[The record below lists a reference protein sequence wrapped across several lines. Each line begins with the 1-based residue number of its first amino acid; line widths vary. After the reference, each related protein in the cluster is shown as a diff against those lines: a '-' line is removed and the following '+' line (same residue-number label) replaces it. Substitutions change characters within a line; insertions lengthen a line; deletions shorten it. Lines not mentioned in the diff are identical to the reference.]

1 MRNGGGRESGREAF
15 CEFPPELPCC
25 RILCFFYVL
34 MSKYWDEMHEAKK
47 DKLVLTEI
55 VRFLQNNGASVT
67 SSEGSRIEG

>member
-1 MRNGGGRESGREAF
+1 MVVEENLDGKHFVSFPRNCRAAGF
-15 CEFPPELPCC
+15 CA
-25 RILCFFYVL
+25 FFYVL

-47 DKLVLTEI
+47 DKLVLTGI